1 MRVIWLVGLMLSLN
15 GCATVL
21 GATDVRADAP
31 TRTTFHVLDA
41 DGDRRGF
48 LLHRPATSHGAMPV
62 LIALHGSS
70 ANANTVMEESGL
82 DEIADSLGALVAYP
96 NGTGGIPY
104 VRLFWN
110 FEDCCGSGHRRP
122 DEAAMI
128 RALIDTLSGHFT
140 IDRSRIGVIGFSDA
154 GTLAYELACL
164 RTGLTV
170 IGVISG
176 EVPRSDCRPDPAVS
190 TVVFHG
196 TADRNVHYG
205 ETDAR
210 VADWAARQ
218 GCRRTY
224 ADTTTAFRRTTHE
237 ECNDGAVVTLYTI
250 LGGHHA
256 WPGGKRSWF
265 LAPKPSRDVNASR
278 IFSQFVMA
286 HPKRAD

>member
-1 MRVIWLVGLMLSLN
+1 MRAIWLLGCMLLLD
-15 GCATVL
+15 GCAAIV
-21 GATDVRADAP
+21 GATDVRTDAP
-31 TRTTFHVLDA
+31 VATTFHVLDA
-41 DGDRRGF
+41 AGDRRGF
-48 LLHRPATSHGAMPV
+48 LLHRPAGARGAMPL

-82 DEIADSLGALVAYP
+82 NEIADSLGALVAYP

-110 FEDCCGSGHRRP
+110 FEDCCGAGHRRP

-128 RALIDTLSGHFT
+128 RALIDTLGAHFT
-140 IDRSRIGVIGFSDA
+140 IDRTRVGVIGFSDA

-164 RTGLTV
+164 HTGISA

-205 ETDAR
+205 DTDAR
-210 VADWAARQ
+210 VADWATRQ
-218 GCRRTY
+218 GCRRTR
-224 ADTTTAFRRTTHE
+224 ADTTAVFRRTIHD

-250 LGGHHA
+250 FGRGHA

-265 LAPKPSRDVNASR
+265 LAPAPSRDVNASR
-278 IFSQFVMA
+278 IFSQLVVS
-286 HPKRAD
+286 HPGPAR